1 MTLDLDIRRTSRVP
15 NLQTKSLFQLTIP
28 FDFYTF
34 APMGKSKQL
43 TFSQKSV
50 RTEKSE
56 HGGSIKGSRKRKRPV
71 GVRSTMHLV
80 LKSSQAKGT
89 WSFGKHELKIRE
101 ILQRFAGKNHIQI
114 LSAAYVGNHIHLHMR
129 VKRRDLFRSFIRAT
143 SAAIMMKVTGYSR
156 WNPSPE
162 GFQFWDT
169 RPFSRIVSSWTEFL
183 NLKAY
188 IEINQWEG
196 IGYSKNIGRT
206 LRRMG
211 ALTSG
216 PG

>member
-1 MTLDLDIRRTSRVP
+1 MTIEHDS
-15 NLQTKSLFQLTIP
+15 
-28 FDFYTF
+28 YTF
-34 APMGKSKQL
+34 APMKRSKQL
-43 TFSQKSV
+43 MFSQRSV

-80 LKSSQAKGT
+80 LKSRHAKGT
-89 WSFGKHELKIRE
+89 WSFRRNEFTIRE
-101 ILQRFAGKNHIQI
+101 ILQKFARKNHIQI
-114 LSAAYVGNHIHLHMR
+114 LSAAYVGNHIHMHLR

-156 WNPSPE
+156 WTPSPE
-162 GFQFWDT
+162 GFQFWDA
-169 RPFSRIVSSWTEFL
+169 RPFSRIVSSWKEFL

-196 IGYSKNIGRT
+196 MGYSKNMGRT
-206 LRRMG
+206 LHRMG
-211 ALTSG
+211 VLTSG
-216 PG
+216 P